1 MEQQIPEVGWDT
13 FLKGWHRQFH
23 QGEHVTIIG
32 PTGSGKTLLAKRL
45 IEPRTHVVGLGI
57 KPKDSSMEDLIAK
70 GWHRVNVWKDR
81 PKSASRVLLWPKTG
95 SLAETRVTHRKVFSD
110 LLESVWKQGG
120 WCIWTDELRYL
131 THNCGMV
138 ELYQQM
144 YVTSRSNNISLVSAA
159 QRPKWIPLEAMSQA
173 SHLFLY
179 RTGDEQDLVRM
190 GGLNGNNAKQVA
202 STVAALPDHTFLH
215 VNMRNGVQAISKVAL

>member
-1 MEQQIPEVGWDT
+1 VETTEQPWEA
-13 FLKGWHRQFH
+13 FLKSWRHQFM

-45 IEPRTHVVGLGI
+45 IQVRSHVVGLGI
-57 KPKDSSMEDLIAK
+57 KPRDSSMEDLMQA
-70 GWHRVNVWKDR
+70 GWHRVDKWSAR
-81 PKSASRVLLWPKTG
+81 PKSATRVLLWPKTG
-95 SLAETRVTHRKVFSD
+95 TLDETRKIHRERFTE
-110 LLESVWKQGG
+110 LLEAVWKQGG

-131 THNCGMV
+131 THNCRML

-144 YVTSRSNNISLVSAA
+144 YVTSRSNKISLVSAA

-173 SHLFLY
+173 SHLILY
-179 RTGDEQDLVRM
+179 RTGDESDLVRM

-202 STVAALPDHTFLH
+202 NTVADLPDHTFLY
-215 VNMRNGVQAISKVAL
+215 VNMRNGNQAISKVAL